1 MTKLRHSPPDVPDTI
16 DADRH
21 CRGAAF
27 AAMPDSGGLLC
38 REVFDKCRQAVFVVA
53 ARPREPFVFEY
64 MNPAARAAAGV
75 SLQAIADESL
85 EAVLGPQLASAWLAR
100 LLDCLAAGSSPGP
113 RDDGTPARLRA
124 GLGADLMLMRSGD
137 GTIDRIVGICRDAPE
152 DSRFDE
158 LRAERENY
166 FHSLVENSPDVIV
179 RYDRDC
185 RRTYANRAY
194 AKASKISIED
204 IMGTTPCELSAFEPQ
219 DARAYEA
226 RIRAVFETGQPEE
239 IHCSIERD
247 GATWHYW
254 VRAVPEWGRDGVVA
268 SVLAIARDT
277 TDRIAAERQ
286 LAKREREYRTLV
298 ENSPDFIARYDREA
312 RRLYVN
318 PALRRRLGADALQL
332 GARPTEV
339 SPLKD
344 PEAYA
349 SAIRG
354 AFETGMATEL
364 EVAYRTA
371 EGTDEWGHVRVTP
384 EFDEDGQVVSVLTA
398 SHDITELA
406 RSRDRISRLAFYDP
420 LTDLPNRS
428 LLQRHIQELA
438 DGTGPA
444 GFGFMMLDLDRF
456 KDVNDTFGHAA
467 GDELLREVA
476 RRLRLATQGRNPV
489 FRLGGDE
496 FAVLVMGHRDR
507 ADLTAVAMHLQRAF
521 ALPMRLAKREIAVS
535 ASIGIASYPADSRD
549 PQEIMKKA
557 DAAMYAAKKAGR
569 NGHKF
574 FDMEMMG
581 QVVHRLVIE
590 GELRKALARGEFE
603 LHYQPQVLLASG
615 RIVGAEALLRW
626 RHPEIGLRHPEHFI
640 AIAEETGLIVE
651 LGYWVMMTGCRA
663 AAAWNVGR
671 PQPLQI
677 SINLSPRQFAAGDLV
692 TFLAHAL
699 FATGCKP
706 EWLCL
711 EITESLLLE
720 DKENTG
726 ATLEAIRA
734 MGVSIAIDDFGI
746 GYSSLSYLSNF
757 PIDVLKID
765 QSFTRDIGTD
775 RKKTELTKAIIAIA
789 KALDLK
795 VVAEGVETEQQC
807 AILAANGCR
816 IVQGYLFGRPM
827 PMAAMLDLAAA

>member
-1 MTKLRHSPPDVPDTI
+1 MTKLRHSPPDV
-16 DADRH
+16 
-21 CRGAAF
+21 
-27 AAMPDSGGLLC
+27 PDSGGLLC

-53 ARPREPFVFEY
+53 ARPRERFVFEY
-64 MNPAARAAAGV
+64 MNPAARAATGV
-75 SLQAIADESL
+75 LLQTIADENL
-85 EAVLGPQLASAWLAR
+85 EAVLGPQIASAWLAR

-113 RDDGTPARLRA
+113 QDDGTPARLRA
-124 GLGADLMLMRSGD
+124 CLGADLMLLRPGD
-137 GTIDRIVGICRDAPE
+137 GTVDRIVGICRDAPE

-194 AKASKISIED
+194 ANASKISIED
-204 IMGTTPCELSAFEPQ
+204 VMGATPCELSAFEPQ
-219 DARAYEA
+219 DAQAYEA
-226 RIRAVFETGQPEE
+226 RIRAVFATGRPEE

-247 GATWHYW
+247 SATWHYW
-254 VRAVPEWGRDGVVA
+254 VRAVPEWDREGVVI
-268 SVLAIARDT
+268 SVLVIARDM

-318 PALRRRLGADALQL
+318 PALRRRLGADAVQL

-349 SAIRG
+349 SAIRSV
-354 AFETGMATEL
+354 FETGKATEL
-364 EVAYRTA
+364 EIAYRTA
-371 EGTDEWGHVRVTP
+371 EGADEWGHVRVTP
-384 EFDEDGQVVSVLTA
+384 EFDEDGQVVSVLAA

-420 LTDLPNRS
+420 LTDLPNRT

-438 DGTGPA
+438 DGNT

-456 KDVNDTFGHAA
+456 KDVNDTFGHGA

-496 FAVLVMGHRDR
+496 FVVLVMGSRDR
-507 ADLTAVAMHLQRAF
+507 ADLTAAATHLQRAF

-590 GELRKALARGEFE
+590 GELRKALVRGEFE
-603 LHYQPQVLLASG
+603 LHYQPQVLLAGG
-615 RIVGAEALLRW
+615 RVVGAEALLRW

-651 LGYWVMMTGCRA
+651 LGYWVIMTGCRA
-663 AAAWNVGR
+663 AAAWNAGR